1 MLRVVVIVLTALT
14 PWMVQATPSQEDLH
28 QLRLKVTDAMT
39 GFYMYQGLEADIK
52 YAARTDAAL
61 QDAHAALT
69 RITADSETNEELNGA
84 ALLTEHW
91 NNFTRLMTA
100 NRTDIVER
108 GYPDIRL
115 VDEMG
120 EACLQLVTSAA
131 EVSTA
136 LDAEQGANSER
147 SEQVAQLARSLAF
160 QMTDITAQ
168 YTGRGTSNL
177 GQVFVGYHTVTPKEM
192 ARSFE
197 KQLSALEEAVANE
210 QILEV
215 TAIRNKWEFLHR
227 SIANYNE
234 NSVPFL
240 VLNYNDSIVSA
251 LHKLASQE

>member
-39 GFYMYQGLEADIK
+39 SFYMYQGLEADIK

-147 SEQVAQLARSLAF
+147 SEQVAQL
-160 QMTDITAQ
+160 
-168 YTGRGTSNL
+168 
-177 GQVFVGYHTVTPKEM
+177 
-192 ARSFE
+192 
-197 KQLSALEEAVANE
+197 
-210 QILEV
+210 
-215 TAIRNKWEFLHR
+215 
-227 SIANYNE
+227 
-234 NSVPFL
+234 
-240 VLNYNDSIVSA
+240 
-251 LHKLASQE
+251 